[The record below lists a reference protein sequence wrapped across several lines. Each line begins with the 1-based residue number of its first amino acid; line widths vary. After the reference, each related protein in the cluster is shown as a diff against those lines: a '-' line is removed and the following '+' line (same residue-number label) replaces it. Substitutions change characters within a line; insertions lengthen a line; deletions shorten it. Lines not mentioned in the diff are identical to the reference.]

1 MINIHSITFKFTAII
16 LSASLL
22 FLIIIGSLTTQLVID
37 QYESMEQNKLETIAD
52 NVTETLALN
61 ISYGFDKAIQETA
74 DTLYQNKQVLYLC
87 IKDLKHDI
95 SKNSREGKS
104 FTEYQKLHHFMLDEE
119 LLDPIS
125 QENIGS
131 IQLIYSRSLFDTMIL
146 HYYNKLAFIMGI
158 FLFFLMIFSFFLHRT
173 MKPLS
178 HLAYEMNNFD
188 PKAPTNFDF
197 TSKDRC
203 EIGLIARASNNMI
216 NSINDYISKL
226 SSLKDILL
234 QRESHLIDAQKM
246 AHVGSWEYWIDD
258 NTFTMSEELI
268 QIFGINSKNNKRTWI
283 DFLGFTLLEDRDFVE
298 NIFNQSLKEEKAF
311 NFKYRCVKNNKET
324 IYIHTQGHVYKNNAG
339 SKKITGVSMDI
350 TEQHQSQV
358 MIEKLA
364 YYDSLT
370 GLPNRSLF
378 RNRLTKAISL
388 CNRNKSILGVLFIDL
403 DHFKLIN
410 DSLGHMVG
418 DELLRHISKILVKSL
433 REEDTVSRL
442 VTHLCL
448 IKLIV
453 ITP

>member
-203 EIGLIARASNNMI
+203 EIGLIARASNRM
-216 NSINDYISKL
+216 YIYH
-226 SSLKDILL
+226 ILL
-234 QRESHLIDAQKM
+234 PHQEGGWKKISATLRSIGRIEIPVAFKAS
-246 AHVGSWEYWIDD
+246 
-258 NTFTMSEELI
+258 
-268 QIFGINSKNNKRTWI
+268 IFSIG
-283 DFLGFTLLEDRDFVE
+283 LTLLL
-298 NIFNQSLKEEKAF
+298 IL
-311 NFKYRCVKNNKET
+311 
-324 IYIHTQGHVYKNNAG
+324 
-339 SKKITGVSMDI
+339 
-350 TEQHQSQV
+350 TEI
-358 MIEKLA
+358 MTP
-364 YYDSLT
+364 Y
-370 GLPNRSLF
+370 
-378 RNRLTKAISL
+378 
-388 CNRNKSILGVLFIDL
+388 CKSF
-403 DHFKLIN
+403 
-410 DSLGHMVG
+410 S
-418 DELLRHISKILVKSL
+418 
-433 REEDTVSRL
+433 
-442 VTHLCL
+442 
-448 IKLIV
+448 
-453 ITP
+453 